1 MRAGRAPAVRDTHTP
16 RGATGATMSTKLRP
30 FYSRAQPGLLLCFHY
45 DCVERVRLPRQ
56 SRRVLLQQKKTTMA
70 ARRGS
75 RRARTS
81 ARSGRR
87 REQAGGW
94 YRRAPGRGVAV
105 AAVVM
110 HSSLV
115 CVIQVWHATAE
126 HPAGREGGGL
136 ESTQWRWVWL
146 WAARVAL
153 VASSGTQER
162 KSSPESE
169 RTATRQGQDW

>member
-1 MRAGRAPAVRDTHTP
+1 MRAGRAPSCARHTHTEGRDRCHHVDRTP
-16 RGATGATMSTKLRP
+16 PVLLARTARAAPMLPLR
-30 FYSRAQPGLLLCFHY
+30 L
-45 DCVERVRLPRQ
+45 RLPRQ
-56 SRRVLLQQKKTTMA
+56 SRRMLLQQKKTTVA

-75 RRARTS
+75 RRARRS

-87 REQAGGW
+87 RGQAGGCD
-94 YRRAPGRGVAV
+94 RRAPGRGVAV
-105 AAVVM
+105 ATVVM

-146 WAARVAL
+146 WAARVRWSPRL
-153 VASSGTQER
+153 GR
-162 KSSPESE
+162 KSGRARLRAREQRHGRVKTGE
-169 RTATRQGQDW
+169 

>member
-1 MRAGRAPAVRDTHTP
+1 MSESRASPSTHTP

-75 RRARTS
+75 RRARRS

-126 HPAGREGGGL
+126 HPEGEGDSNQLRGGGCGGGPRVL
-136 ESTQWRWVWL
+136 RWSPRL
-146 WAARVAL
+146 
-153 VASSGTQER
+153 GR
-162 KSSPESE
+162 KSGRARLRAREE
-169 RTATRQGQDW
+169 RHGRVKTGE